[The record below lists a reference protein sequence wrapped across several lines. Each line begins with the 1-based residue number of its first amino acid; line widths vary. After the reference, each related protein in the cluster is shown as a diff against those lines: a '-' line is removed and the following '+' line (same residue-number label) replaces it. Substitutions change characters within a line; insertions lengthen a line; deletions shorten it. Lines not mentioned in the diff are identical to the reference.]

1 MLLGAVQI
9 DDRNAQP
16 AMPVDEQRWGGMTPS
31 ELRVA
36 FEKLYETFNRP
47 EFVHP
52 DPVEFL
58 HRYED
63 VRDREVVGLVASS
76 LAYGRVAQIMKSVS
90 SVLEAMGESPA
101 RFLENAD
108 HSGLLSIFGG
118 FRHRFTTADELV
130 LTLLGARDTIRRH
143 GSLEAAFVSG
153 VAGGDRTVT
162 GALCTFAQ
170 GLNGYFEGVCNS
182 LIPHHE
188 KGSTMKRLNLFLR
201 WMVRNDDVDPGG
213 WSGVSPARLVVPLD
227 THLFRIARAIG
238 FTEKKS
244 AGLNA
249 ALEITERFREIAP
262 DDPVK
267 YDFALTRLGIRAEL
281 KREPLSLF
289 GLVALTDR

>member
-1 MLLGAVQI
+1 
-9 DDRNAQP
+9 
-16 AMPVDEQRWGGMTPS
+16 MTPS
-31 ELRVA
+31 EHRAA
-36 FEKLYETFNRP
+36 FERLYETFNRP

-58 HRYED
+58 HRYGD
-63 VRDREVVGLVASS
+63 IRDREVVGLVASS

-90 SVLEAMGESPA
+90 SVLEVMGESPA
-101 RFLENAD
+101 RFLEGAD
-108 HSGLLSIFGG
+108 QPGLGSTFCG
-118 FRHRFTTADELV
+118 FKHRFTTADELV
-130 LTLLGARDTIRRH
+130 FTLLGARDLIRRH
-143 GSLEAAFVSG
+143 GSLEAAFISG
-153 VAGGDRTVT
+153 IAGSDRTVT
-162 GALCTFAQ
+162 GALCCFAR
-170 GLNGYFEGVCNS
+170 GLNGYFEGACNS

-213 WSGVSPARLVVPLD
+213 WSAVSPSRLVVPLD

-249 ALEITERFREIAP
+249 ALEITERFREITP

-281 KREPLSLF
+281 KHEPLSFF
-289 GLVALTDR
+289 GLSAH